1 METFTADDQRDAD
14 APRPPRVVLLASPG
28 AGHLIPL
35 AGLARRLADHHGVAP
50 TLVTFAD
57 LEHPDARSA
66 VLSSLPASVAT
77 ATLPAVPLDDLPAD
91 AGLERTLFE
100 VVHRSL
106 PNLRAL
112 LRSAAPAPLA
122 ALVPDFFCAAALP
135 VAAEL
140 GVPGYVFVP
149 TSLAALSL
157 MRRTVELHD
166 GAAAGEQRALPDPLE
181 LPGGV
186 SLRNAEVPRGFR
198 DSTAPVYGQL
208 LATGRLYRLAAGF
221 LANTFYELEPAAVEE
236 FKKAAE
242 RGTFPPAYPVGPFV
256 RSSSDEPGESACL
269 EWLDLQPAGSVVFV
283 SFGSAGMLSVEQTR
297 ELAAGLEM
305 SGHRF
310 LWVVRMPSFNGES
323 FAFGKGAGDEDDRRV
338 DDDPLAWLP
347 DGFLERTS
355 GRGLAVAAWAPQ
367 VRVLSHP
374 ATAAFVS
381 HCGWNSTLESVAAGV
396 PMIAWPLHA
405 EQSLNA
411 VVLEESVGVAVRPRS
426 WEEDDVV
433 GGAVMR
439 RGEIAAAVREVME
452 GEKGRVVRRRAREL
466 KLAAGRVWS
475 PEGSSRRA
483 LEEVAGKWKAAA
495 TTHK

>member
-1 METFTADDQRDAD
+1 MEPFAPAPPTTDGQR
-14 APRPPRVVLLASPG
+14 PHVVLLASPG

-35 AGLARRLADHHGVAP
+35 AELARRLADHHGVAP

-57 LEHPDARSA
+57 LDNLDARSA

-106 PNLRAL
+106 PHLRVL
-112 LRSAAPAPLA
+112 LRSIGSTA
-122 ALVPDFFCAAALP
+122 ALVPDFFCAAALS
-135 VAAEL
+135 VADEV
-140 GVPGYVFVP
+140 GVPGYVFFP
-149 TSLAALSL
+149 TSITALCL

-166 GAAAGEQRALPDPLE
+166 DFAAAGEQRALPDPLE

-186 SLRNAEVPRGFR
+186 SLRTAEFPEAFR

-208 LATGRLYRLAAGF
+208 VETGRQYRGAAGF
-221 LANTFYELEPAAVEE
+221 LANSFYELEPAAVEDS
-236 FKKAAE
+236 KKAAE
-242 RGTFPPAYPVGPFV
+242 KGTFPPAYPVGPFV

-283 SFGSAGMLSVEQTR
+283 SFGSAGVLSVEQTR
-297 ELAAGLEM
+297 ELAAGLEL

-310 LWVVRMPSFNGES
+310 LWVVRMPSLDGDS
-323 FAFGKGAGDEDDRRV
+323 FALSGGH

-347 DGFLERTS
+347 DGFLERTR

-396 PMIAWPLHA
+396 PMIAWPLHS
-405 EQSLNA
+405 EQRMNA
-411 VVLEESVGVAVRPRS
+411 VVLEESVGMALRPRAR
-426 WEEDDVV
+426 EEDV
-433 GGAVMR
+433 GGAVVR
-439 RGEIAAAVREVME
+439 RGEIAAAVKEVME
-452 GEKGRVVRRRAREL
+452 GEKGHGVRRRAREL
-466 KLAAGRVWS
+466 QQAAGQVWS

-483 LEEVAGKWKAAA
+483 LEVVAGKWMAAA
-495 TTHK
+495 QK

>member
-1 METFTADDQRDAD
+1 MEPFTSAAVEPAPPTADDQRDA
-14 APRPPRVVLLASPG
+14 PRPHVVLLASPG

-35 AGLARRLADHHGVAP
+35 AELARRLADHHGVAP

-57 LEHPDARSA
+57 LDNPDARSA

-91 AGLERTLFE
+91 AGLERMLFE

-106 PNLRAL
+106 PHLRVL
-112 LRSAAPAPLA
+112 LRSIGSTA
-122 ALVPDFFCAAALP
+122 ALVPDFFCAAALS

-140 GVPGYVFVP
+140 GVPGYIFFP
-149 TSLAALSL
+149 TSITALYL

-166 GAAAGEQRALPDPLE
+166 FAAAGEYHALPDPLE

-186 SLRNAEVPRGFR
+186 SLRTAEFPEAFR

-208 LATGRLYRLAAGF
+208 VETGRLYRGAAGF
-221 LANTFYELEPAAVEE
+221 LANSFYELEPAAVEDS
-236 FKKAAE
+236 KKAAE
-242 RGTFPPAYPVGPFV
+242 KGTFPPAYPVGPFV
-256 RSSSDEPGESACL
+256 RSSSDEAGESACL

-283 SFGSAGMLSVEQTR
+283 SFGSFGVLSVEQTR
-297 ELAAGLEM
+297 ELAAGLDM

-310 LWVVRMPSFNGES
+310 LWVVRMPSLNDAHRNG
-323 FAFGKGAGDEDDRRV
+323 GHDE
-338 DDDPLAWLP
+338 DPLAWVP
-347 DGFLERTS
+347 DGFLERTR

-381 HCGWNSTLESVAAGV
+381 HCGWNSTLESVATGV
-396 PMIAWPLHA
+396 PLIAWPLHS
-405 EQSLNA
+405 EQRMNA
-411 VVLEESVGVAVRPRS
+411 VVLEESVGMALRPRAR
-426 WEEDDVV
+426 EEDV
-433 GGAVMR
+433 GGTVVR
-439 RGEIAAAVREVME
+439 RGEIAAAVKEVME
-452 GEKGRVVRRRAREL
+452 GEKGHGVRRRAREL
-466 KLAAGRVWS
+466 QQAAGRVWS

-483 LEEVAGKWKAAA
+483 LEVVAGKWKAAA
-495 TTHK
+495 QK